1 MWLRSELARDPQQR
15 PATGN
20 WLRAARWC
28 EPATSRRT
36 TRSRRTSS
44 IGSCSGWR
52 RCSTWRSRIV
62 AFEAEDTDGDVGET
76 SFVAPEPPAPDE
88 YDGKNALGVRL
99 LDYEKRMDRTG
110 DKIIY
115 ATYYGTME
123 PETE

>member
-1 MWLRSELARDPQQR
+1 MLLQIITFLTQHPTLRTQILALHSHRVT
-15 PATGN
+15 AG
-20 WLRAARWC
+20 
-28 EPATSRRT
+28 
-36 TRSRRTSS
+36 
-44 IGSCSGWR
+44 
-52 RCSTWRSRIV
+52 RIV

-76 SFVAPEPPAPDE
+76 PFVTPEPPAPDE

-123 PETE
+123 SETE